1 MFAETLK
8 VMISNEADYNQM
20 LSDNN
25 EYQHEQM
32 SKLEQHIYN
41 YVIDKIPSMVEALKK
56 QEFKTELVKY
66 PIIIDGSIDSVIFD
80 ARTLKPLCIEY
91 NYGIGEGVTDG
102 LFNYFDDF
110 ELRRIYL

>member
-1 MFAETLK
+1 
-8 VMISNEADYNQM
+8 MIHNEAEYNQM

-25 EYQHEQM
+25 QYQHEQM
-32 SKLEQHIYN
+32 SKLEQYIYD
-41 YVIDKIPSMVEALKK
+41 YVIDKIPSMVEDLKK

-66 PIIIDGSIDSVIFD
+66 PIMIDGSIDSVVFETK
-80 ARTLKPLCIEY
+80 TLRPLCIEY